1 MHKKS
6 KSSMRKTKRA
16 EEKPLSESEL
26 EHVAGGTLAA
36 VPTPDDGVAMEDEAR
51 KKRAAGT
58 GGANIAGAWNLISNK
73 TAL

>member
-16 EEKPLSESEL
+16 KEKPLSESEL

-36 VPTPDDGVAMEDEAR
+36 GPTPDDGMPMEEEAR